1 MKTYQQYKEI
11 LSGQSFPYAC
21 LDMDL
26 LKENIRINLV
36 RAKNKKIRI
45 ASKSIRIPEL
55 MKYILESDTK
65 FEGIMAYHGKEA
77 VYLSQQGFDNI
88 LLGYPIVDKSILI
101 EIGEEIKK
109 GKYIC
114 LMLDSKD
121 HLEIVES
128 VGKSIGVKFPICLDI
143 DMSQDYPGVHFGVWR
158 SSIVDEQSLEE
169 VLKAITQLEFVQLD
183 GLMGYEAQIAGI
195 GDKVKGNGLKNNVIR
210 LLKNRSV
217 PKIKAWRE
225 KIIAKVKEYGF
236 TIKFFNGGG
245 TGSMETT
252 IQEEGITE
260 VTVGSGFF
268 CSHLFDYYTNFT
280 LYPSLFYAIQ
290 IVRKPKSNIYT
301 CHGGGFTASG
311 GVEKTKAPILYLPE
325 GGKFDTNEGA
335 GEVQTPV
342 FFEQNNID
350 LQIGDPIYLRHAKAG
365 ELCERFNEVLIIEGG
380 KLKTENLKT
389 YRGLGLNFG

>member
-26 LKENIRINLV
+26 LKENIRINLS

-55 MKYILESDTK
+55 MKYILESDEK

-77 VYLSQQGFDNI
+77 VYLAQQGFDNV
-88 LLGYPIVDKSILI
+88 LLGYPVVDKNILI
-101 EIGEEIKK
+101 EIAEEIKS

-114 LMLDSKD
+114 LMVDNVA
-121 HLEIVES
+121 HLQIIES
-128 VGKSIGVKFPICLDI
+128 VGKLIGVIFPVCLDI

-195 GDKVKGNGLKNNVIR
+195 GDKVKGNGLKNNVIS
-210 LLKNRSV
+210 LLKNRSI

-225 KIIAKVKEYGF
+225 KVINKVKEYGF

-252 IQEEGITE
+252 IQEKDITE

-268 CSHLFDYYTNFT
+268 CSHLFDYYSNFT

-290 IVRKPKSNIYT
+290 IVRKPKPNIYT

-311 GVEKTKAPILYLPE
+311 GIEKTKAPILYLPE
-325 GGKFDTNEGA
+325 GGKFDANEGA

-342 FFEQNNID
+342 FFEQNSID
-350 LQIGDPIYLRHAKAG
+350 LQLGDPIYLRHAKAG
-365 ELCERFNEVLIIEGG
+365 ELCERFNEVLLIEDG
-380 KLKTENLKT
+380 KLKTETFKT